1 MAAKIVD
8 VILRM
13 KDQMSDPMSKA
24 AKNLQ
29 NHARQ
34 YQKIGRQ
41 MIRTGKSIQKAGS
54 TLTKTITAPLV
65 GLGALS
71 YKEYGEYD
79 KSLRLVQT
87 TMGSTAEESEMLS
100 NTIKQAAK
108 DSVYG
113 MQDAADAALNF
124 ARAGFN
130 AQQAADMIAPS
141 FQLAAGTGTELGDVT
156 AGIASAMKVF
166 GANSKDATKYADIF
180 ARAQAQAKIET
191 KDLFDAVSR
200 AGEAFD
206 TAKWNVS
213 DLSVAV
219 GVLGDAGV
227 NGAVAGNALKSGIA
241 SITKAKKTL
250 EALGAS
256 VVNQDGSYKSFV
268 ETQKELHDVFVKLSD
283 AEQVELATSIF
294 GKNQMVKWLTI
305 IKQSP
310 EHIREMEAALA
321 GASGTSKEM
330 ADSLMSGPGGAIE
343 KLKSNW
349 DIFKKTVGET
359 IAPVITPLLEKLTS
373 LMQTFSNLSE
383 EQKKNIIKWAGI
395 AAAVGPALL
404 IFGKGLTVIGTLIKG
419 LGKFGSLLKGTGVIA
434 KVFSAGGGAA
444 VLGVFGAIAAAIV
457 LVIKNW
463 DAISKKIS
471 DFYQKV
477 KPALDKIGAAFKK
490 VGELISS
497 IASSYIMNVFNQIT
511 DVLGGFLDALGGV
524 IDFIT
529 GIFSGD
535 WAKAWEGIKEVFK
548 GVWDALVGIVKG
560 AVNGIIG
567 AINLLIDGVNTVF
580 NALRKPSNFVKDYVN
595 ADPELA
601 KAAKKQG
608 IDIDNLNSSIP
619 HIPTLARGTSSWRG
633 GVVQI
638 SEKGGEIVDLPSGS
652 RVYPHDES
660 VRKAYADGQSINI
673 TIPKFADQIV
683 VREDADI
690 DKIASKIAHKLEKT
704 SQNIGAS
711 RIGYQ
716 F

>member
-71 YKEYGEYD
+71 FKEYGEYD

-87 TMGSTAEESEMLS
+87 TMGSTAEESDMLS

-130 AQQAADMIAPS
+130 AKQTADMIAPS
-141 FQLAAGTGTELGDVT
+141 FQLAAGTGTDLSEVT
-156 AGIASAMKVF
+156 AGIASAMSVF
-166 GANSKDATKYADIF
+166 QADSKDAAKYADIF

-200 AGEAFD
+200 TGSVFKTVD
-206 TAKWNVS
+206 WDVS

-219 GVLGDAGV
+219 GILGDAGK

-241 SITKAKKTL
+241 SITKARKTL

-256 VVNQDGSYKSFV
+256 VTNADGTYKSFT
-268 ETQKELHDVFVKLSD
+268 ETQEVLHNLFMKLNDV
-283 AEQVELATSIF
+283 ERTELATSIF
-294 GKNQMVKWLTI
+294 GKNQMAKWLDI
-305 IKQSP
+305 IEASP
-310 EHIREMEAALA
+310 KHIREMQAALA
-321 GASGTSKEM
+321 GASGTSKNM
-330 ADSLMSGPGGAIE
+330 ADALMSGPGGAIE

-349 DIFKKTVGET
+349 DIFKKTIGET
-359 IAPVITPLLEKLTS
+359 IAPVITPLLEKLTA

-404 IFGKGLTVIGTLIKG
+404 IFGKGLSIIGTLIKG

-471 DFYQKV
+471 NFYQKV

-497 IASSYIMNVFNQIT
+497 IASSYIMNVFNQIM